1 MLAFLIWSDGFP
13 LKLYSLDLQLEKI
26 IGKLKTGKYGDRILE
41 VMRHDAETVSE
52 QLVEDPTKEETCE
65 RRSSKRAKTQK
76 DVVLLESSEEE
87 E

>member
-1 MLAFLIWSDGFP
+1 M
-13 LKLYSLDLQLEKI
+13 DLQLEKI